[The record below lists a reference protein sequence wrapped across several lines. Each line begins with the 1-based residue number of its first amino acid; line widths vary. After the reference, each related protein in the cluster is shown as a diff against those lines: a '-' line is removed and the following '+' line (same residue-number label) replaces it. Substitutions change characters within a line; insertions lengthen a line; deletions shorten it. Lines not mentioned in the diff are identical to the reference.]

1 VLGKKSIF
9 IAHAVGLTA
18 AILVSSS
25 ASRAAGQNDTPTQT
39 DEQLRTDD
47 QLAND
52 IVSGA
57 FNKEA
62 SEGAALIVDEDRQ
75 RVEAGGGLIP
85 GTSVLNDELKS
96 SCGTT
101 SQCLDAVAKQAKEM
115 PNIEWPDAFK

>member
-1 VLGKKSIF
+1 MLGKKSIL
-9 IAHAVGLTA
+9 IAPAVRLTV
-18 AILVSSS
+18 AILVSAS
-25 ASRAAGQNDTPTQT
+25 AASAAGQTDIPTQT
-39 DEQLRTDD
+39 DQQLRTDD

-75 RVEAGGGLIP
+75 RAEAGGGLIP

-96 SCGTT
+96 SCGTI